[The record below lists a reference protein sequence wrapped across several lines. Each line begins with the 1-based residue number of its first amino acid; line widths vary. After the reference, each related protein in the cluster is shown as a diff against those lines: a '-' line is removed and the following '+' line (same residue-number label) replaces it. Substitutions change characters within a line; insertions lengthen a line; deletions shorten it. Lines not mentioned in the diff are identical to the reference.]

1 MQDAVKSVTDPKIL
15 EITSEHIVSK
25 SKIYNLVNAFQFR
38 ELFHIDLENDF
49 NANPKE
55 RKFAESF
62 YKEFLKIRDS
72 KKPGIEYELIDS
84 WSKRL
89 DLDRFFYLI
98 PEENYFKKKKLE
110 NSFLD
115 DDLQNSP
122 PSNEV
127 SNEDIEMAKFL
138 RNQELIGLNKSIVFY
153 MIGALEFF
161 KNMNIS
167 EIKNI
172 AMEIARIGMNGIN
185 PEKSV
190 YTVTLIPGKSFSGNH
205 LLAYYYV
212 SWKLALPEMVDK
224 LQLPFRDEFEMAEKI
239 FGK

>member
-1 MQDAVKSVTDPKIL
+1 
-15 EITSEHIVSK
+15 
-25 SKIYNLVNAFQFR
+25 
-38 ELFHIDLENDF
+38 
-49 NANPKE
+49 
-55 RKFAESF
+55 
-62 YKEFLKIRDS
+62 
-72 KKPGIEYELIDS
+72 
-84 WSKRL
+84 
-89 DLDRFFYLI
+89 
-98 PEENYFKKKKLE
+98 
-110 NSFLD
+110 
-115 DDLQNSP
+115 
-122 PSNEV
+122 
-127 SNEDIEMAKFL
+127 
-138 RNQELIGLNKSIVFY
+138 

-224 LQLPFRDEFEMAEKI
+224 LQLPFRDEFEMAQKL
-239 FGK
+239 FGKQ